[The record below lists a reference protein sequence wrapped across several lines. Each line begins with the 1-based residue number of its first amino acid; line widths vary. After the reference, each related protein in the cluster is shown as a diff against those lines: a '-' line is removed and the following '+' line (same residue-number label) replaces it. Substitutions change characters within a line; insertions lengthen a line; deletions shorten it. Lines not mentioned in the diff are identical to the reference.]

1 MDPGQIQ
8 KCLQDA
14 GCSSQEIDRFLSGYA
29 QLSLNQRICM
39 VRQFRHPLME
49 ELHKVQKKVDCLDY
63 LVNEMKREVSSYGKR
78 SININK

>member
-1 MDPGQIQ
+1 MDPEQIK

-14 GCSSQEIDRFLSGYA
+14 GCSSQELDRFLSVYS
-29 QLSLNQRICM
+29 QLSLDQRICM
-39 VRQFRHPLME
+39 IRQFRYPLME
-49 ELHKVQKKVDCLDY
+49 ELHRVQKKVDCLDY